1 MGKGKWVFVQTCFML
16 LEEALWPEVFVA
28 YPKTYRFLK
37 HKAEGASG
45 FISSNCIVSGPC
57 VVLKS
62 WWLR

>member
-1 MGKGKWVFVQTCFML
+1 MGKGKWG
-16 LEEALWPEVFVA
+16 FVA

-45 FISSNCIVSGPC
+45 FISSNCIVSGPY